1 MIHPYH
7 GVVRKIHPTA
17 FVEASARVIGDVE
30 LGEDASVWFNVVI
43 RAEDLDLIRRSA
55 QNYISLRADYMNA
68 EGR

>member
-1 MIHPYH
+1 MIRPYH
-7 GVVRKIHPTA
+7 GIVPKIHPTA
-17 FVEASARVIGDVE
+17 FVEASAHVIGDVE